1 MLNENKKDLPSKK
14 TVLIVDDEEAI
25 LGTVKEAL
33 EDYNDWISVLTAENG
48 KEAIEQ
54 MNSTKID
61 LVLTDLKMPEMDGFE
76 LLAYISR
83 YFSSIAVLVMT
94 GFGSPAISTRLEHM
108 GIPSYL
114 NKPINLNAL
123 VDRILIGLEDSSK
136 GYLDGFSLA
145 NFLQAVEV
153 EQKTMSIMANSK
165 GQVGYLHVVDGELI
179 NADADNLKGEDAAIE
194 ILSWEDAEIKIVNLR
209 SEDKK
214 IDTPLMN
221 ILLEAS
227 RSKDEKS
234 EAASGGDYQLNEAI
248 SQAEAHQFR
257 NAKEMFAKVVS
268 ENPRNHKAWL
278 WYARVLGDI
287 KAIGTALNNAAKISP
302 DDAEVI
308 EEIQKFN
315 LAKKKI
321 KNGDL
326 LRCPFCWFL
335 LDAKIINCPSCGSFL
350 TVSETFLSCTK
361 HADKEIL
368 QSAIE
373 RYERVLK
380 KDASNF
386 NALYNLSLAYINQ
399 ELWDESVNYLSSAV
413 KGFPGNRFLAEQLNC
428 LLKYIATDGD
438 PFAKKHNAAS
448 ANTQGDTSANKEKT
462 VLVVE
467 DSSTTRAVV
476 KTTLGQKGYRVVEAA
491 DGLEALSKLS
501 AVKPDL
507 ILLDIILP
515 KMDGYQIL
523 ATIKKKDGLK
533 DIPVIML
540 TAKDKVMDKVK
551 GKLAG
556 SREYLTKP
564 FDPDELLDVASRY
577 LQ

>member
-1 MLNENKKDLPSKK
+1 MLKEMKNDLPSKK
-14 TVLIVDDEEAI
+14 TILIVDDEEAI
-25 LGTVKEAL
+25 RSTVEEAL
-33 EDYNDWISVLTAENG
+33 EDYKEWISVLAAGDG
-48 KEAIEQ
+48 KQAIEHL
-54 MNSTKID
+54 NAAKVD

-83 YFSSIAVLVMT
+83 YFSNMVVLVMT
-94 GFGSPAISTRLEHM
+94 GFGSSAITTRLEHM
-108 GIPSYL
+108 GIPNYL
-114 NKPINLNAL
+114 DKPINLNAL
-123 VDRILIGLEDSSK
+123 VDRILVGLEDSSK
-136 GYLDGFSLA
+136 GYLNGFSLT

-165 GQVGYLHVVDGELI
+165 GQIGYLHVVDGELI
-179 NADADNLKGEDAAIE
+179 NADTDMLKGEEAAVE
-194 ILSWEDAEIKIVNLR
+194 IISWEDAEIKILNLR

-221 ILLEAS
+221 LLLEAS
-227 RSKDEKS
+227 RSTDEKS
-234 EAASGGDYQLNEAI
+234 EATLSEDYLLNEAI
-248 SQAEAHQFR
+248 SKAEAHHFR
-257 NAKEMFAKVVS
+257 EAKELLAKVVS
-268 ENPRNHKAWL
+268 ENPRNHKGWL
-278 WYARVLGDI
+278 WYARVLGNM
-287 KAIGTALNNAAKISP
+287 KAIETSINNAAKISP
-302 DDAEVI
+302 DDTEVLN
-308 EEIQKFN
+308 EIKMFN

-350 TVSETFLSCTK
+350 TVSETFLACTK
-361 HADKEIL
+361 HADKEVL
-368 QSAIE
+368 NSAIE
-373 RYERVLK
+373 RYKRVLETDSK
-380 KDASNF
+380 NF
-386 NALYNLSLAYINQ
+386 NAHYNLGLAYINQ
-399 ELWDESVNYLSSAV
+399 ELWDEGVNYFSSAINLSPDN
-413 KGFPGNRFLAEQLNC
+413 KFLSEQLNY
-428 LLKYIATDGD
+428 LLKYIASGD
-438 PFAKKHNAAS
+438 PFVSKHRKDVVDI
-448 ANTQGDTSANKEKT
+448 QGEKTANKEKT

-476 KTTLGQKGYRVVEAA
+476 RSTLGQRGYRVVEAV

-501 AVKPDL
+501 AIKPDL

-523 ATIKKKDGLK
+523 ATIKKKQALK

-564 FDPDELLDVASRY
+564 FDPDELLEVVGKY
-577 LQ
+577 LH

>member
-1 MLNENKKDLPSKK
+1 MHKEMKKDLPSKK
-14 TVLIVDDEEAI
+14 TVLLVDDEEAI
-25 LGTVKEAL
+25 LSTIKEAL
-33 EDYNDWISVLTAENG
+33 EDYKDWVSVLTAENG
-48 KEAIEQ
+48 RRAIEQ
-54 MNSTKID
+54 LNAAKVD

-76 LLAYISR
+76 LLAYVSR
-83 YFSSIAVLVMT
+83 YFSNLPVLVMT
-94 GFGSPAISTRLEHM
+94 GYGSSAITTRLEHI
-108 GIPSYL
+108 GVPNYL
-114 NKPINLNAL
+114 DKPINLNTL
-123 VDRILIGLEDSSK
+123 VDRILVGLEDSSK
-136 GYLDGFSLA
+136 GYLNGFSLS

-165 GQVGYLHVVDGELI
+165 GQIGYLHVVDGELI
-179 NADADNLKGEDAAIE
+179 NAETDNLKGAEAAIE
-194 ILSWEDAEIKIVNLR
+194 IISWEDAEIKILNLR

-234 EAASGGDYQLNEAI
+234 EATFGGDYQLNEAVR
-248 SQAEAHQFR
+248 QAEAHHFR
-257 NAKEMFAKVVS
+257 EAKELLSKVVS
-268 ENPRNHKAWL
+268 ENPRNYKGWL
-278 WYARVLGDI
+278 WYSRVLGDL
-287 KAIGTALNNAAKISP
+287 KAIGISLNNAAKISP
-302 DDAEVI
+302 NNPEVL
-308 EEIQKFN
+308 EEIKRFN

-321 KNGDL
+321 KNGTI

-335 LDAKIINCPSCGSFL
+335 LDSKIINCPSCGSFL
-350 TVSETFLSCTK
+350 SVSGTFLACTK
-361 HADKEIL
+361 HADKTIL
-368 QSAIE
+368 NSAIE
-373 RYERVLK
+373 RYKKVLEN
-380 KDASNF
+380 DSNNF
-386 NALYNLSLAYINQ
+386 NAQYNLGLAYINQ
-399 ELWDESVNYLSSAV
+399 ELWDEGVNHLSSAA
-413 KGFPGNRFLAEQLNC
+413 KLSSDNAFLSEQLNC
-428 LLKYIATDGD
+428 LLKYVASGD
-438 PFAKKHNAAS
+438 PFVSKQRDFVTDSQRQKE
-448 ANTQGDTSANKEKT
+448 ANREKT
-462 VLVVE
+462 ILVVE

-476 KTTLGQKGYRVVEAA
+476 RTTLGQKGYRVIEAV

-523 ATIKKKDGLK
+523 ATIKKKQALK

-564 FDPDELLDVASRY
+564 FDPDELLDVAVKY

>member
-1 MLNENKKDLPSKK
+1 MHKDGLPSKK

-25 LGTVKEAL
+25 LSTVREAL
-33 EDYNDWISVLTAENG
+33 EDYKDWISVLTAENG
-48 KEAIEQ
+48 KVAIEQ
-54 MNSTKID
+54 LNAAKVD
-61 LVLTDLKMPEMDGFE
+61 LILTDLKMPEMDGFE

-83 YFSSIAVLVMT
+83 YFSNLAVLVMT
-94 GFGSPAISTRLEHM
+94 GYGSASIASRLEHA

-114 NKPINLNAL
+114 DKPINLSAL
-123 VDRILIGLEDSSK
+123 VDRILVGLEDSSK
-136 GYLDGFSLA
+136 GYLNGFSLT

-153 EQKTMSIMANSK
+153 EQKTMTIMANSK
-165 GQVGYLHVVDGELI
+165 NQIGYLHIMDGELT
-179 NADADNLKGEDAAIE
+179 NAETDNLKGEPAAVE
-194 ILSWEDAEIKIVNLR
+194 IISWEDAEIKILNLR
-209 SEDKK
+209 NEERK
-214 IDTPLMN
+214 IETPLMN

-227 RSKDEKS
+227 RTKDEKT
-234 EAASGGDYQLNEAI
+234 EASQSQDNLLNEAI
-248 SQAEAHQFR
+248 RNAEAHHFR
-257 NAKEMFAKVVS
+257 DAKELLAKVVS
-268 ENPRNHKAWL
+268 ESPRNHMGWL

-287 KAIGTALNNAAKISP
+287 KAIETSLNNAAKIAP
-302 DDAEVI
+302 DKPEVI
-308 EEIQKFN
+308 EELRKFN

-321 KNGDL
+321 RNGQL

-335 LDAKIINCPSCGSFL
+335 LDAKIINCPSCGAFL
-350 TVSETFLSCTK
+350 AVSEMFLACTK

-368 QSAIE
+368 NEAIE
-373 RYERVLK
+373 RYQRILENDPK
-380 KDASNF
+380 NF
-386 NALYNLSLAYINQ
+386 NAQYNLGLAYINQ
-399 ELWDESVNYLSSAV
+399 ELWDEGVNSLSSAV
-413 KGFPGNRFLAEQLNC
+413 KLSPDNKFLSDQLSY
-428 LLKYIATDGD
+428 LLRYLASGD
-438 PFAKKHNAAS
+438 PFGSKKKIKFADPR
-448 ANTQGDTSANKEKT
+448 GDLLANKEKT

-476 KTTLGQKGYRVVEAA
+476 KTTLGQRGYRVVEAV

-523 ATIKKKDGLK
+523 ATIKKKQALK

-564 FDPDELLDVASRY
+564 FDPEELLDVAIKY
-577 LQ
+577 LNT

>member
-1 MLNENKKDLPSKK
+1 MLNGINNDPPAKK

-25 LGTVKEAL
+25 RSTVEEAL
-33 EDYNDWISVLTAENG
+33 EEYKDWISVLTAENG
-48 KEAIEQ
+48 KQAIEHL
-54 MNSTKID
+54 NAAKVD

-83 YFSSIAVLVMT
+83 YFNNLAVLVMT
-94 GFGSPAISTRLEHM
+94 GFGSSAITTRLEHM
-108 GIPSYL
+108 GVPNYL
-114 NKPINLNAL
+114 NKPINLNTL
-123 VDRILIGLEDSSK
+123 VDRIRVGLEDSSK
-136 GYLDGFSLA
+136 GYLNGFSLA

-165 GQVGYLHVVDGELI
+165 GQVGYLHIVEGELI
-179 NADADNLKGEDAAIE
+179 NAETEDLKGEAAAVE
-194 ILSWEDAEIKIVNLR
+194 IISWEDAEIKIVNLR

-227 RSKDEKS
+227 RSEDERGQSTSS
-234 EAASGGDYQLNEAI
+234 EDSLLNEAI
-248 SQAEAHQFR
+248 QKAEAHHFSE
-257 NAKEMFAKVVS
+257 AKELLARVVS
-268 ENPRNHKAWL
+268 ENPRNHKGWL
-278 WYARVLGDI
+278 WYARVLGSM
-287 KAIGTALNNAAKISP
+287 KAIETSLNNAAKVSP
-302 DDAEVI
+302 QNTEVI
-308 EEIQKFN
+308 EEINKFN
-315 LAKKKI
+315 LAKRKI
-321 KNGDL
+321 KNGSI

-335 LDAKIINCPSCGSFL
+335 LDAKIINCLSCGSFL
-350 TVSETFLSCTK
+350 TVSETFLACTK
-361 HADKEIL
+361 HADKAIL
-368 QSAIE
+368 KSAIE
-373 RYERVLK
+373 RYQRVLES
-380 KDASNF
+380 DSNNF
-386 NALYNLSLAYINQ
+386 SAQYNLGLAYINQ
-399 ELWDESVNYLSSAV
+399 EMWDEGVNHLSSAV
-413 KGFPGNRFLAEQLNC
+413 NLSPENKFLSEQLNY
-428 LLKYIATDGD
+428 LLKYIASGD
-438 PFAKKHNAAS
+438 PFVSKRKGNAADS
-448 ANTQGDTSANKEKT
+448 KGGKTANKEKT

-476 KTTLGQKGYRVVEAA
+476 KTTLGQMGYRVVEAV

-523 ATIKKKDGLK
+523 AAIKKKQALK

-540 TAKDKVMDKVK
+540 TAKDKMMDKVK

-556 SREYLTKP
+556 SNEYLTKP
-564 FDPDELLDVASRY
+564 FDPNELLDIAVKY

>member
-1 MLNENKKDLPSKK
+1 MHKENLPSRK
-14 TVLIVDDEEAI
+14 TVLIVDDEETI
-25 LGTVKEAL
+25 LSTIVEAM
-33 EDYNDWISVLTAENG
+33 EDYKDWISVMTAENG
-48 KEAIEQ
+48 KEAVEQ
-54 MNSTKID
+54 LNAARVD

-76 LLAYISR
+76 LLAHISR
-83 YFSSIAVLVMT
+83 YFSNLPVLVMT
-94 GFGSPAISTRLEHM
+94 GFGSTAITTRLEHM

-114 NKPINLNAL
+114 SKPINLNAL
-123 VDRILIGLEDSSK
+123 VDRILVGLEDSSK
-136 GYLDGFSLA
+136 GYLNGFSLA

-179 NADADNLKGEDAAIE
+179 NAETDNLKGEEAAVE
-194 ILSWEDAEIKIVNLR
+194 IISWEDAEIKIVNLR
-209 SEDKK
+209 SEDRQ

-227 RSKDEKS
+227 RSKDERS
-234 EAASGGDYQLNEAI
+234 EVTLSADYLLNEAI
-248 SQAEAHQFR
+248 KEAEAHHFR
-257 NAKEMFAKVVS
+257 EAKELLAKVVS
-268 ENPRNHKAWL
+268 ENPRNHKGWL
-278 WYARVLGDI
+278 WYARVLGDM
-287 KAIGTALNNAAKISP
+287 KAIGISLNNAAKLSP
-302 DDAEVI
+302 DDPDVI
-308 EEIQKFN
+308 EEIKKFN
-315 LAKKKI
+315 KAKKKI
-321 KNGDL
+321 RNGSI

-350 TVSETFLSCTK
+350 TVSETFLACTK
-361 HADKEIL
+361 HADKTIL
-368 QSAIE
+368 SSAIE
-373 RYERVLK
+373 RYKRVLENDSK
-380 KDASNF
+380 NF
-386 NALYNLSLAYINQ
+386 NAQYNLGLAYINQ
-399 ELWDESVNYLSSAV
+399 EMWDEGVNHLSSAV
-413 KGFPGNRFLAEQLNC
+413 KLSPQNQFLSEQLNY
-428 LLKYIATDGD
+428 LLKYIASGD
-438 PFAKKHNAAS
+438 PFVSRRKVAANGAQGAKAI
-448 ANTQGDTSANKEKT
+448 NKEKT
-462 VLVVE
+462 VLIVE

-476 KTTLGQKGYRVVEAA
+476 KSTLGQKGYRVVEAV
-491 DGLEALSKLS
+491 DGLEALSKLA

-523 ATIKKKDGLK
+523 ATIKKKQALK

-564 FDPDELLDVASRY
+564 FDPEELLHVAVKY

>member
-1 MLNENKKDLPSKK
+1 MLSNMEKEVPSRK

-25 LGTVKEAL
+25 RGTIEEAL
-33 EDYNDWISVLTAENG
+33 EDYKDWISVLTAENG
-48 KEAIEQ
+48 KQAIEHL
-54 MNSTKID
+54 NATKVD

-83 YFSSIAVLVMT
+83 YFSNLAVLVMT
-94 GFGSPAISTRLEHM
+94 GFGSSAISTRLEHM
-108 GIPSYL
+108 GIPNYL
-114 NKPINLNAL
+114 DKPINLGVL
-123 VDRILIGLEDSSK
+123 VERILVGLEDSSK

-165 GQVGYLHVVDGELI
+165 GQIGYLHVVNGELI
-179 NADADNLKGEDAAIE
+179 NADTDNLKGETAAVE
-194 ILSWEDAEIKIVNLR
+194 IISWEDPEIKIVNLR
-209 SEDKK
+209 NEDQQ

-227 RSKDEKS
+227 RSNDERS
-234 EAASGGDYQLNEAI
+234 EARQSEDHLLDQAI
-248 SQAEAHQFR
+248 QRAEAHQFR
-257 NAKEMFAKVVS
+257 EAKELLAKVVS
-268 ENPRNHKAWL
+268 ENPRNHRAWL
-278 WYARVLGDI
+278 WYSRVLGDV

-302 DDAEVI
+302 NDADVI
-308 EEIQKFN
+308 EEIRRYN

-321 KNGDL
+321 KNGAI

-350 TVSETFLSCTK
+350 AVSETFLACTK
-361 HADKEIL
+361 HANKTIL
-368 QSAIE
+368 KTAID
-373 RYERVLK
+373 RYQRVLES
-380 KDASNF
+380 DAKNF
-386 NALYNLSLAYINQ
+386 NAQYNLGLAYVNQ
-399 ELWDESVNYLSSAV
+399 EMWDESVNHLSIAAKLS
-413 KGFPGNRFLAEQLNC
+413 PENTFLTEQLNY
-428 LLKYIATDGD
+428 LLKYVASGD
-438 PFAKKHNAAS
+438 PFVSKPGRGAVPAAAEKS
-448 ANTQGDTSANKEKT
+448 SSKGKT

-491 DGLEALSKLS
+491 DGLEALSKLG
-501 AVKPDL
+501 AVRPDL

-523 ATIKKKDGLK
+523 AAIKKKQTLK

-556 SREYLTKP
+556 SSEYLTKP
-564 FDPDELLDVASRY
+564 FDPNELLTVATKY
-577 LQ
+577 LR

>member
-1 MLNENKKDLPSKK
+1 MLNENKGGLPASK

-25 LGTVKEAL
+25 VSTIEEAL
-33 EDYNDWISVLTAENG
+33 EDYKDWISVLTAENG
-48 KEAIEQ
+48 KEAIEHL
-54 MNSTKID
+54 NTSKVD

-83 YFSSIAVLVMT
+83 YFSNLAVLVMT
-94 GFGSPAISTRLEHM
+94 GFGSSAITTRLEHM
-108 GIPSYL
+108 GIPNYL
-114 NKPINLNAL
+114 DKPINLNAL

-136 GYLDGFSLA
+136 GYLNGFSLA

-165 GQVGYLHVVDGELI
+165 GKVGYLHIVNGELI
-179 NADADNLKGEDAAIE
+179 NADTKSLKGEAAAVE
-194 ILSWEDAEIKIVNLR
+194 IISWEDAEIKIVNLR

-227 RSKDEKS
+227 RSNDEKS
-234 EAASGGDYQLNEAI
+234 EAATGADYLLTEAI
-248 SQAEAHQFR
+248 RKAEAHRFPE
-257 NAKEMFAKVVS
+257 AKELLARVVS
-268 ENPRNHKAWL
+268 ETPRNHKGWL
-278 WYARVLGDI
+278 WYARVLGDMEAI
-287 KAIGTALNNAAKISP
+287 KTSLNNAAKISP
-302 DDAEVI
+302 QNADVI
-308 EEIQKFN
+308 EEINKFN
-315 LAKKKI
+315 QAKRKI
-321 KNGDL
+321 KNGSI
-326 LRCPFCWFL
+326 LRCPFCWYL
-335 LDAKIINCPSCGSFL
+335 LDAKILNCPSCGSFL
-350 TVSETFLSCTK
+350 TVSETFLACTK
-361 HADKEIL
+361 HADKAIL
-368 QSAIE
+368 ESAIE
-373 RYERVLK
+373 RYQRVLQ
-380 KDASNF
+380 DDSRNF
-386 NALYNLSLAYINQ
+386 NAQYNLGLAYINQ
-399 ELWDESVNYLSSAV
+399 EMWDEGVNHLSSAV
-413 KGFPGNRFLAEQLNC
+413 RLSPENKFLSEQLNY
-428 LLKYIATDGD
+428 LLKYIASGD
-438 PFAKKHNAAS
+438 PFVSKRKES
-448 ANTQGDTSANKEKT
+448 TTDSQSGKTANKEKT

-476 KTTLGQKGYRVVEAA
+476 KTTLGQMGYRVVEAV

-523 ATIKKKDGLK
+523 ATIKKKQALK

-540 TAKDKVMDKVK
+540 TAKDKMMDKVK

-556 SREYLTKP
+556 SNEYLTKP
-564 FDPDELLDVASRY
+564 FDPNELLDVAVKY

>member
-1 MLNENKKDLPSKK
+1 MPKEMKNNLPSKK
-14 TVLIVDDEEAI
+14 TVLIVDDEETI
-25 LGTVKEAL
+25 LSIVKEAL
-33 EDYNDWISVLTAENG
+33 GDYKDWISVLTAEDG
-48 KEAIEQ
+48 KRAIEQ
-54 MNSTKID
+54 LNAAKVD

-83 YFSSIAVLVMT
+83 YFSNLPVLVMT
-94 GFGSPAISTRLEHM
+94 GFGSSAITTRLEHM

-123 VDRILIGLEDSSK
+123 VDRILVALEDSSK
-136 GYLDGFSLA
+136 GYLNGFSLA

-153 EQKTMSIMANSK
+153 EQKTMSIMVNSK
-165 GQVGYLHVVDGELI
+165 GQIGYLHVVDGELI
-179 NADADNLKGEDAAIE
+179 NAETDNRKGEEAAVE
-194 ILSWEDAEIKIVNLR
+194 IISWEDAEIKIVNLR
-209 SEDKK
+209 SQDKK

-227 RSKDEKS
+227 RSNDEKS
-234 EAASGGDYQLNEAI
+234 EIALSKDYLLNEAI
-248 SQAEAHQFR
+248 KKAEAHHFR
-257 NAKEMFAKVVS
+257 EAKELLAKMVS
-268 ENPRNHKAWL
+268 ENPRNHKGWL
-278 WYARVLGDI
+278 WYSRVLGDI
-287 KAIGTALNNAAKISP
+287 NAIGTSLNNAAKISP
-302 DDAEVI
+302 NNPEVI
-308 EEIQKFN
+308 EEIKKFN
-315 LAKKKI
+315 LAKRKI
-321 KNGDL
+321 KNDAI

-350 TVSETFLSCTK
+350 TVSETFLACTK

-368 QSAIE
+368 KSAAG
-373 RYERVLK
+373 RYKRVLENDSK
-380 KDASNF
+380 NFDAQ
-386 NALYNLSLAYINQ
+386 YNLGLAYINQ
-399 ELWDESVNYLSSAV
+399 ELWDDGVSHLSSAA
-413 KGFPGNRFLAEQLNC
+413 KLSPDNKFLSEQLNC
-428 LLKYIATDGD
+428 LLKYIASGD
-438 PFAKKHNAAS
+438 PFVSKRRDS
-448 ANTQGDTSANKEKT
+448 AVDTQGQKTANREKT

-476 KTTLGQKGYRVVEAA
+476 KTTLGQRGYRVIEAV

-501 AVKPDL
+501 GIKPDL

-523 ATIKKKDGLK
+523 AAIKKKQALK

-564 FDPDELLDVASRY
+564 FDPDELLEIAIKY
-577 LQ
+577 LD